1 MKTTKRMLA
10 VLLVLAITV
19 AFALVTSAADREEIV
34 MDFSNTTISE
44 GTVTAN
50 RWHVTKDDISLITTP
65 GYTVYKEKTYPSNWR
80 ILTYAH
86 VDSLRNPDK
95 FLQVHNGEKH
105 TVWPLAWMA
114 GSGNQQLA
122 VSFTVPEGGAGYYV
136 PNLSG
141 LTIESGAD
149 QAVYVDN
156 TFVGNY
162 NFYNANSPEGLI
174 HKSGAEKSLNA
185 VYLSEGTH
193 NVFMRNITGSDVP
206 STTTS
211 SYVYLKAMRFVPIGE
226 APGFSGI
233 STNLPETIK
242 VGETADFTIGVDMT
256 DGTKKFFGFGG
267 NAGKD
272 TANNISYQIL
282 SGNDILADAGNGEIV
297 ASYDEGIKGTITAAE
312 PGQTTIKITAV
323 VDGTTYTEEKTI
335 SVIENNP
342 NAVTTNPNVA
352 VYIGAENADA
362 SLITVIEGGI
372 SAGQVNGTVARNTKI
387 TVTANEDEDH
397 EFLYW
402 MDNAKRY
409 IQGDATYTFTVGTN
423 AAIFA
428 VYADKTDN
436 LVLIDYF
443 TDYGTRVASFK
454 AENADSVTA
463 PEIEK
468 TGYTGGAWVESISGE
483 EYVAF
488 TPDFKDATRA
498 SVSVTL
504 GGNPYVSD
512 IGYGEE
518 ITVDKTKDN
527 FVCWKK
533 NDKVVSFKEKYTF
546 CVWNTIEALTE
557 VTEGKKSE
565 FPAVALFKNGSNY
578 MLELVNCEGVKII
591 EKGILFEGTIDSCQ
605 KKFVSRTELPQFT
618 IVEDSL
624 TDAKAYVIYRDGSEL
639 RVAYSN

>member
-1 MKTTKRMLA
+1 MKRMKTMLA
-10 VLLVLAITV
+10 MLLVLAITV
-19 AFALVTSAADREEIV
+19 AFAPVTSAAERAEIV

-44 GTVTAN
+44 GTTVAN

-65 GYTVYKEKTYPSNWR
+65 GYAVYKEETYPSTWK
-80 ILTYAH
+80 ILSYVH
-86 VDSLRNPDK
+86 VDSLRNPGK
-95 FLQVHNGEKH
+95 FLQVHNGEKRY
-105 TVWPLAWMA
+105 VWPMAWMA
-114 GSGNQQLA
+114 GSGNYQLA

-174 HKSGAEKSLNA
+174 YKSGAEKPLNA

-193 NVFMRNITGSDVP
+193 SVFMRNITTTDVTS
-206 STTTS
+206 STTS
-211 SYVYLKAMRFVPIGE
+211 AYVYLKAMRFVPISA
-226 APGFSGI
+226 APEFSNI
-233 STNLPETIK
+233 STNLPDTIK

-272 TANNISYQIL
+272 TVNNISYQIL
-282 SGNDILADAGNGEIV
+282 SGNDILTDAGNGGIV
-297 ASYDEGIKGTITAAE
+297 SSYDEGIKGTITATE
-312 PGQTTIKITAV
+312 PGETTIRITAV

-335 SVIENNP
+335 SVIEDNP

-362 SLITVIEGGI
+362 SLVTVTEGGI
-372 SAGQVNGTVARNTKI
+372 RAGQVNGTVARNTKI
-387 TVTANEDEDH
+387 TATANDDEGH

-409 IQGDATYTFTVGTN
+409 IQEDATYTFTVGTN
-423 AAIFA
+423 TAVFA

-436 LVLIDYF
+436 LVLVDYF
-443 TDYGTRVASFK
+443 TDYGTRVASSEVK
-454 AENADSVTA
+454 NADSVTA

-468 TGYTGGAWVESISGE
+468 TGYTGGVWMKSISGE

-488 TPDFKDATRA
+488 TPDFKDATKA

-512 IGYGEE
+512 IEYGEE
-518 ITVDKTKDN
+518 ITVNKSEDN

-533 NDKVVSFKEKYTF
+533 NDKIVSFEEKYTF
-546 CVWNTIEALTE
+546 HVWDAIEALTE
-557 VTEGKKSE
+557 VTEGQKSK

-578 MLELVNCEGVKII
+578 MLELVNCEGVEII
-591 EKGILFEGTIDSCQ
+591 EKGILFDGTVDSCQ
-605 KKFVSRTELPQFT
+605 KKFVSRTNLSQFT

-624 TDAKAYVIYRDGSEL
+624 TDAKAYVIYRDGADL